1 MVKLNLTD
9 ENQTVETEGKAVVAF
24 VIDPAD
30 DEADLTSMM
39 LGKGNPKR
47 EMLSVARGLGA
58 LVNQLFDNSVDQ
70 CLIGVAMNRII
81 KDVICGETDT
91 KTEVVKNE
99 IERSDE
105 EHD

>member
-9 ENQTVETEGKAVVAF
+9 GNQTVEMEGKAVVAF

-30 DEADLTSMM
+30 DESDLTSMM

-47 EMLSVARGLGA
+47 EMLAVARGLGA
-58 LVNQLFDNSVDQ
+58 LVNQLFNNPVDQ
-70 CLIGVAMNRII
+70 CLIGIAMNRII

-91 KTEVVKNE
+91 ETEVVTNE
-99 IERSDE
+99 IKRSDK

>member
-9 ENQTVETEGKAVVAF
+9 GEKNIDMEGKAVVAF

-30 DEADLTSMM
+30 DEADLVSMM
-39 LGKGNPKR
+39 LGKSNPKR
-47 EMLSVARGLGA
+47 EMLAVARGLGA
-58 LVNQLFDNSVDQ
+58 LVNQLFNNPVDQ

-81 KDVICGETDT
+81 KDVICGDSDT
-91 KTEVVKNE
+91 ETEVVKNE
-99 IERSDE
+99 IKRPDE

>member
-9 ENQTVETEGKAVVAF
+9 GNQTVEMEGKAVVAF

-30 DEADLTSMM
+30 DESDLTSMM

-47 EMLSVARGLGA
+47 EMLAVARGLGA
-58 LVNQLFDNSVDQ
+58 LVNQLIDNPVDQ

-81 KDVICGETDT
+81 KDVICGDSDT
-91 KTEVVKNE
+91 ETEVVKNE

>member
-9 ENQTVETEGKAVVAF
+9 GNQTVEMEGKVVVAF

-30 DEADLTSMM
+30 DESDFTSMM

-47 EMLSVARGLGA
+47 EILAVARGLGA
-58 LVNQLFDNSVDQ
+58 LVNQLFNNPVDQ

-81 KDVICGETDT
+81 KHVICGETDT
-91 KTEVVKNE
+91 ETKVVKNE

>member
-9 ENQTVETEGKAVVAF
+9 GNQTVEMEGKAVVAF

-30 DEADLTSMM
+30 DESDLTSMM
-39 LGKGNPKR
+39 FGKGNPKR
-47 EMLSVARGLGA
+47 EMLAVARGLGA
-58 LVNQLFDNSVDQ
+58 LVNQLIDNPVDQ

-81 KDVICGETDT
+81 KDVICGDSDT
-91 KTEVVKNE
+91 VTEVVKNE
-99 IERSDE
+99 IKRPDE